1 MTRRLLLAAAGL
13 VVAGLL
19 LGVRPAAAAA
29 DPAVVIANLGNEAI
43 QVLGKNVD
51 PNLRVTRFRQLFQQD
66 FNVPEI
72 SRFVLGRYWRLA
84 TPQQQQEFI
93 RLFTSYIAFVYANQ
107 LAEYNGER
115 LRVTGSRRAPDGE
128 LVASEIIRSDG
139 RPPAQVEW
147 LLTPEN
153 GAYKINDVIIEGIS
167 MAVTQRSEF
176 AAVIQRNGG
185 QLEGLIA
192 ALRQKTE
199 AAGLR

>member
-19 LGVRPAAAAA
+19 LGRPAAAAA

>member
-1 MTRRLLLAAAGL
+1 MTRRLLLVAALIVAAAL
-13 VVAGLL
+13 LFAGRA
-19 LGVRPAAAAA
+19 GAAAA
-29 DPAVVIANLGNEAI
+29 DPAVVVADLGNQAI

-93 RLFTSYIAFVYANQ
+93 RLFTNYVAFVYANQ

-139 RPPAQVEW
+139 RPPARVEW
-147 LLTPEN
+147 LLAPDN
-153 GAYKINDVIIEGIS
+153 GVYKINDVIIEGIS

-176 AAVIQRNGG
+176 ASVIQRGGG
-185 QLEGLIA
+185 QVAGLIA

-199 AAGLR
+199 TAGLH